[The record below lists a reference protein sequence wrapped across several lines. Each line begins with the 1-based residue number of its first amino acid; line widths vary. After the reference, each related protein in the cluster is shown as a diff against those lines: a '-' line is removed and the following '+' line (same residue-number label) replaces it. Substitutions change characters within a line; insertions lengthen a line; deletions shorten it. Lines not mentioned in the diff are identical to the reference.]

1 MAIEIKQLVIKSTL
15 IGERKEREQVGVA
28 KADLDRLKQE
38 LMDACREMVERN
50 LEETQ
55 ER

>member
-1 MAIEIKQLVIKSTL
+1 MAIEIRQLIIKSTL
-15 IGERKEREQVGVA
+15 VGERKEREQVGVA
-28 KADLDRLKQE
+28 KADLALLKQE
-38 LMDACREMVERN
+38 LVEVCKEIVERS

>member
-1 MAIEIKQLVIKSTL
+1 MSIEVKQLIIKSTL
-15 IGERKEREQVGVA
+15 VGERKELEPRVIA
-28 KADLDRLKQE
+28 RADLDLLKQE
-38 LMDACREMVERN
+38 IIEACKNMVEQS